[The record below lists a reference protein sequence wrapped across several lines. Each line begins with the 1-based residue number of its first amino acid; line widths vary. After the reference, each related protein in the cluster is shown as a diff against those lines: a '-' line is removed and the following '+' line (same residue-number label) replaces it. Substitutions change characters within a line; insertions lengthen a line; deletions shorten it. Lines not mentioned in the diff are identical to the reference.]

1 MATITKY
8 EGKGKIPWQV
18 KVRKGG
24 KYHSASFPTK
34 KLAEDWSRDLE
45 HQITQE
51 KYFPERAQKALSHT
65 VGELIDI
72 YCDRIVPQKVP
83 RTQRYQRR
91 ILTWWKETLGDTHL
105 KKCHHFPLR
114 RLQAPAHDP
123 EALCP
128 WDGES
133 LLELLKPVFFL
144 CGVPEVGLDR
154 QQSLP
159 IYPAPERRAQT
170 SHGHR

>member
-1 MATITKY
+1 VLEHVWI
-8 EGKGKIPWQV
+8 
-18 KVRKGG
+18 GG

-51 KYFPERAQKALSHT
+51 KYFPERAQKALSHII
-65 VGELIDI
+65 GELIDI

-105 KKCHHFPLR
+105 KNVTTR
-114 RLQAPAHDP
+114 
-123 EALCP
+123 
-128 WDGES
+128 
-133 LLELLKPVFFL
+133 LLEDYKHLLITQKH
-144 CGVPEVGLDR
+144 
-154 QQSLP
+154 
-159 IYPAPERRAQT
+159 YAPGTVNLYLNCLRDARKLN
-170 SHGHR
+170 

>member
-1 MATITKY
+1 MLEHVWI
-8 EGKGKIPWQV
+8 
-18 KVRKGG
+18 GG

-65 VGELIDI
+65 IGELIDI

-91 ILTWWKETLGDTHL
+91 ILTFMID
-105 KKCHHFPLR
+105 R
-114 RLQAPAHDP
+114 RLGGTVRGEDIVFHGLVGGTRHDKDAEYMGLIQDEIHGLCHRAAP
-123 EALCP
+123 
-128 WDGES
+128 GER
-133 LLELLKPVFFL
+133 LFDL
-144 CGVPEVGLDR
+144 GR
-154 QQSLP
+154 
-159 IYPAPERRAQT
+159 
-170 SHGHR
+170 